1 MGMRLVFRADASLEL
16 GSGHVMRCA
25 AIATAAMSRGYES
38 ILVGTLGG
46 IRWLLEHLNDK
57 GITIIE
63 SAHYG
68 PFFSKENDVLIV
80 DSYCINPNDSFLQ
93 EANWKGVVSLCDPLT
108 PNYAAKIYVHPG
120 LDSSWFQGP
129 RNNFYFGYDFLPMRD
144 GISRNITKS
153 VSTRCR
159 KIIVFGGGTDPYGF
173 GTAIARILTNCRNFD
188 SALFF
193 CNSGSGIP
201 EMDSRFV
208 VKAFGRELDF
218 EISTA
223 DLVLTTSSTSSL
235 EIVARGLPLG
245 VVCAVNNQESLY
257 RSLTELNVAAA
268 IGVRDEANNWNFD
281 IGEIDTLINNSMY
294 RSKLVDNSKD
304 LIDFQGTQRILDLI
318 LQLNS

>member
-120 LDSSWFQGP
+120 LDS
-129 RNNFYFGYDFLPMRD
+129 
-144 GISRNITKS
+144 K
-153 VSTRCR
+153 
-159 KIIVFGGGTDPYGF
+159 
-173 GTAIARILTNCRNFD
+173 
-188 SALFF
+188 
-193 CNSGSGIP
+193 
-201 EMDSRFV
+201 
-208 VKAFGRELDF
+208 
-218 EISTA
+218 
-223 DLVLTTSSTSSL
+223 
-235 EIVARGLPLG
+235 
-245 VVCAVNNQESLY
+245 
-257 RSLTELNVAAA
+257 
-268 IGVRDEANNWNFD
+268 
-281 IGEIDTLINNSMY
+281 
-294 RSKLVDNSKD
+294 
-304 LIDFQGTQRILDLI
+304 
-318 LQLNS
+318 

>member
-1 MGMRLVFRADASLEL
+1 
-16 GSGHVMRCA
+16 
-25 AIATAAMSRGYES
+25 
-38 ILVGTLGG
+38 
-46 IRWLLEHLNDK
+46 
-57 GITIIE
+57 
-63 SAHYG
+63 
-68 PFFSKENDVLIV
+68 
-80 DSYCINPNDSFLQ
+80 
-93 EANWKGVVSLCDPLT
+93 
-108 PNYAAKIYVHPG
+108 
-120 LDSSWFQGP
+120 
-129 RNNFYFGYDFLPMRD
+129 MRD